1 MKSSD
6 NHGKVKCPSSSV
18 NILSVPI
25 IQIQIQTSRVGWYLT
40 ARIHNNIIFHSASD
54 TQLLCWCCG
63 DRTWLGLGW
72 GCSHA
77 CWADIMWEYGAVVQ
91 FKSSILSFLFQTSE
105 ISPFGCVSGVMTK
118 IYTPMMMN
126 DRRSVIQIVSHNNGT
141 TVDSRQSLMEVP
153 ANVNKSISDNSDCC
167 SWHH

>member
-1 MKSSD
+1 
-6 NHGKVKCPSSSV
+6 
-18 NILSVPI
+18 
-25 IQIQIQTSRVGWYLT
+25 
-40 ARIHNNIIFHSASD
+40 
-54 TQLLCWCCG
+54 
-63 DRTWLGLGW
+63 
-72 GCSHA
+72 
-77 CWADIMWEYGAVVQ
+77 MWEYGVLVQ

-105 ISPFGCVSGVMTK
+105 ISPFGCVIGVMTK

-167 SWHH
+167 S